1 MSKFIDKLANLN
13 RAIIPPLG
21 FGRSNNEEKP
31 EPMLLMVE
39 LAGKSADEVR
49 NLMAAGVAAGLVDI
63 SGLTAGAL
71 AKLSSAGLPVGLLL
85 SNGKPAGLKVAN
97 GGIDFIV
104 YGPELPLRA
113 FEGWPMEQT
122 GKVLSLDLAAD
133 AGLMRSV
140 NNLYPGVDAVLV
152 DLTVSPLMVG
162 HMMSCRR
169 AADFSGQPVIARTG
183 NSLSI
188 VELTALREA
197 GVKCLL
203 LSAATHAEEVKAL
216 SETIKALPKP
226 ARKKGPKDVPLV
238 PIIGLV
244 PEKEEEDGG
253 DDDGDGDDG
262 D

>member
-133 AGLMRSV
+133 AGMMRSV

-152 DLTVSPLMVG
+152 DLTAAPFVVG

-169 AADFSGQPVIARTG
+169 AADFSGQPIIARTG
-183 NSLSI
+183 NSLSV

-238 PIIGLV
+238 PIIGVV